1 MSKFTF
7 VCQEE
12 PMPFSDSVTSKRT
25 VEFNADALFDVI
37 TEFENFLRGCGFAF
51 RGQLDFVDNHSNSF
65 DYGEEPPEWHTEDF
79 DTPQQKEFDFSVF
92 PQNNWPFGNLK
103 PQNMNEK

>member
-12 PMPFSDSVTSKRT
+12 PMPFSDSVSSKRT

-51 RGQLDFVDNHSNSF
+51 QGQLDFVKHDWES
-65 DYGEEPPEWHTEDF
+65 DDIPEWHTEEF
-79 DTPQQKEFDFSVF
+79 DTSQQKEFDFSVF